1 MLKNYHTHTPRC
13 RHAGG
18 TEREYIEAAIAAGIR
33 VLGFS
38 DHVPMPQFGDTDYY
52 SNYRMFREDLPDYI
66 RTLTALR
73 EEYRQKI
80 DIRIGFEAEYYPE
93 MFENMLELLAPYP
106 YDYLIQGQHFIDNE
120 YDTRQYAG
128 IRTDDEDILRQYADQ
143 TVAGMHTGVFSYL
156 AHPDLMAYSGGEDVY
171 RREMG
176 KICAAALEM
185 DMPLEC
191 NLLGVRD
198 HRQYPCE
205 RFFRLAGEYGCR
217 VILGMDAHDPAAF
230 SNTEQETEALALL
243 QRCGVESVVDD
254 IRLHGPAARA

>member
-13 RHAGG
+13 RHATG
-18 TEREYIEAAIAAGIR
+18 TEREYIEAAIAAGIK

-38 DHVPMPQFGDTDYY
+38 DHVPMPPFGDTDYY
-52 SNYRMFREDLPDYI
+52 SNWRMPREELPDYI

-73 EEYRQKI
+73 EEYRREI
-80 DIRIGFEAEYYPE
+80 DILIGFETEYYPA
-93 MFENMLELLAPYP
+93 MFRELLKLLEPYP
-106 YDYLIQGQHFIDNE
+106 YDYLIQGQHFTKNE
-120 YDTRQYAG
+120 YDGGIHTC
-128 IRTDDEDILRQYADQ
+128 IRTDDEAVLREYADQ
-143 TVAGMHTGVFSYL
+143 TVAGMRTGVFSYL
-156 AHPDLMAYSGGEDVY
+156 AHPDIMAYSGGEEVY

-217 VILGMDAHDPAAF
+217 VILGVDAHDAAAF
-230 SNTEQETEALALL
+230 SDAEQETQALDFLH
-243 QRCGVESVVDD
+243 RCGVETVVDG
-254 IRLHGPAARA
+254 IRLRKEDA

>member
-13 RHAGG
+13 RHATG

-38 DHVPMPQFGDTDYY
+38 DHVPMPPFGDTDYY
-52 SNYRMFREDLPDYI
+52 SGWRMPREELPDYI

-73 EEYRQKI
+73 EEYRQEI
-80 DIRIGFEAEYYPE
+80 DILIGFETEYYPA
-93 MFENMLELLAPYP
+93 MFRELLKLLEPYP
-106 YDYLIQGQHFIDNE
+106 YDYLIQGQHFTKNE
-120 YDTRQYAG
+120 YDGGLHTC
-128 IRTDDEDILRQYADQ
+128 IRTDDEAVLREYVDQ

-156 AHPDLMAYSGGEDVY
+156 AHPDVMAYSGQEKVY

-198 HRQYPCE
+198 HRQYPSE
-205 RFFRLAGEYGCR
+205 RFFRLAGEYGCK
-217 VILGMDAHDPAAF
+217 VILGVDAHDAAAF
-230 SNTEQETEALALL
+230 SDTRQEATALDFLH
-243 QRCGVESVVDD
+243 RCGVETVADG
-254 IRLHGPAARA
+254 IRLRKEDA